1 MSAEGDLLHIVTAD
15 NISEQRKLFGKLIVW
30 GSAALLFLV
39 AFVQTADQNGWISIG
54 FETWRPT
61 LYAYILWAICLCAGQ
76 VIARGEHG
84 KRTLFVL
91 PATLF
96 VVSMVVF
103 HYYLGWSS
111 PFRIGTLPRP
121 MAGNS
126 MGGTTFARCGRIH
139 SIGMRCGT

>member
-1 MSAEGDLLHIVTAD
+1 MSTTGDLLHVVTAD
-15 NISEQRKLFGKLIVW
+15 HISDKRKRFGKLIVW
-30 GSAALLFLV
+30 GSAALMFFV
-39 AFVQTADQNGWISIG
+39 AGLQTADQNDWISIG

-103 HYYLGWSS
+103 PLLFGLSLIHISE
-111 PFRIGTLPRP
+111 PTRP
-121 MAGNS
+121 Y
-126 MGGTTFARCGRIH
+126 
-139 SIGMRCGT
+139 